1 MVEYNI
7 NGATGKWGRA
17 VSNVGDMPTA
27 QESASIEVVEIC
39 SPAVPVPNIAPND
52 TIVDLYSVGHEKVT
66 RSMCSTGIEVPFQN
80 TLRLLG
86 PQGEIV
92 RVSALFDGCA
102 MVAAMCVTVF
112 EKVKHRLGKWKKS
125 DRQLRMGNGMI
136 VPSLAV
142 WKGKMQLGK
151 VTIEGEFEVFDSGG
165 SWAFLLGKPLL
176 RMFRATQ
183 AYWPDTVSI
192 CGENED
198 EETLVNEI
206 KRPRITEDEQGMN
219 LTLDVKQ
226 HDIVAGG
233 SSKMKPPSREV
244 LNSSPY
250 DSEETHSNETTRPVY
265 VTSDSSKAP
274 KIDPDSILTRENDPY
289 KPERVQKIKQ
299 EVTIGPDVTNE
310 QRQIILNTLEEYADC
325 FALSMKEVNT
335 IPGAVHKLNIPDGA
349 TFRTKIPPRSY
360 NPDQRAF
367 VNTKVDEMSE
377 AGIIRPIH
385 PSEVRFVAQTVL
397 AQKTHEGQ
405 GLGIDELKHRVN
417 EQCLKQGFP
426 DEFEMP
432 PRPEPEQTTSLNTET
447 RQITPI
453 KWRMCQD
460 FGGINRVTEVAPV
473 PQGDIRAK
481 QLRLSG
487 HRYVHVFDFA
497 AGFYGI
503 AVHPDS
509 QPYITFFV
517 EGRGYF
523 AYQRMPFGVTGGP
536 SEFGHVTGER
546 FHDLIAVS
554 TLELFVDDG
563 GMASNSFEE
572 GMKKLR
578 TLLDRVR
585 REKMSLSPSK
595 LRLFMTEAVF
605 AGAQVGPQGVSPD
618 SAKLTAIVDW
628 PIPEDASH
636 LEGFLGLTSYFRDL
650 VKGYAQI
657 EGPLRNLLRQV
668 PIPAG
673 TKKHKYQQIMRAFR
687 LQDHWTEIHTKT
699 FITLKARL
707 ISEPVLSAPVYDGTP
722 FILTTDGCK
731 DAFAGV
737 LSQKIKSTLPGG
749 KEVTRLH
756 PIAFASKRTSTSE
769 ENYKPFLLEFAALKY
784 SFDKFSDIVYGYPV
798 EVETDCQALRDILMN
813 DKLSA
818 THARWRDGVLAHN
831 IVDVRHIP
839 GITNIADGLSRQ
851 YEGTPKVGNDGSEW
865 DVDSD
870 WESGAGL
877 VFGINYVSIPPATQN
892 LRDRFATTP
901 LFRDVVD
908 ALEGIQSGLG
918 LRERKRARHR
928 AARYMIEDGKLWF
941 VGGGTRA
948 RAVAR
953 RECVTKEEAME
964 LARIEHEKGGHF
976 HRDLIKIALLDKIHT
991 PYLDQ
996 SIVKAISDCARCKNF
1011 GGTHLHALLQ
1021 PITRRHP
1028 FELLVGD
1035 YLSMPPGKGGYHTVG
1050 LYLDT
1055 FTQHVWG
1062 YKFKTAGTGKTTV
1075 KSLDDIYGG
1084 FAPAEVFMSDGGK
1097 HFKNNE
1103 VQQCC
1108 EKWGSRHHVVAAY
1121 SPWVNGLVE
1130 GTNKILLY
1138 ILARLCA
1145 PEVGEDGWQSTNWVD
1160 LPKTWPDHFDEAI
1173 QILNWR
1179 ILPALKFSPKELL
1192 LSLVVNTT
1200 PTPLEVSSSM
1210 PALPDFDMHMAYA
1223 AQQRLD
1229 GYSEAVRHAMDRKTR
1244 FDRRVLDSKEG
1255 EITFEKGDLVQIHR
1269 SDIAKSIGSERK
1281 LMPMWSKPH
1290 RVSERI
1296 LNSYKLETLEG
1307 QQLDGEYH
1315 ARRLRKF
1322 TPREGTELETQQ
1334 KAVEMNR
1341 IDNETETEENS
1352 TRSASDDSEDVEG
1365 NEEDDNDF

>member
-1 MVEYNI
+1 MRE
-7 NGATGKWGRA
+7 
-17 VSNVGDMPTA
+17 SN
-27 QESASIEVVEIC
+27 
-39 SPAVPVPNIAPND
+39 
-52 TIVDLYSVGHEKVT
+52 
-66 RSMCSTGIEVPFQN
+66 
-80 TLRLLG
+80 
-86 PQGEIV
+86 
-92 RVSALFDGCA
+92 
-102 MVAAMCVTVF
+102 
-112 EKVKHRLGKWKKS
+112 
-125 DRQLRMGNGMI
+125 
-136 VPSLAV
+136 
-142 WKGKMQLGK
+142 
-151 VTIEGEFEVFDSGG
+151 
-165 SWAFLLGKPLL
+165 
-176 RMFRATQ
+176 
-183 AYWPDTVSI
+183 
-192 CGENED
+192 
-198 EETLVNEI
+198 
-206 KRPRITEDEQGMN
+206 
-219 LTLDVKQ
+219 
-226 HDIVAGG
+226 
-233 SSKMKPPSREV
+233 
-244 LNSSPY
+244 
-250 DSEETHSNETTRPVY
+250 
-265 VTSDSSKAP
+265 
-274 KIDPDSILTRENDPY
+274 PY
-289 KPERVQKIKQ
+289 KAERVRRIIQ
-299 EVTIGPDVTNE
+299 EVTIGPDVTQE
-310 QRQIILNTLEEYADC
+310 QRQIIQKLIKEYADC
-325 FALSMKEVNT
+325 FALSLKEVNV
-335 IPGAVHKLNIPDGA
+335 IPGATHKLNIPKGA

-360 NPDQRAF
+360 NPDQREF
-367 VNTKVDEMSE
+367 INGKVDEMLE

-397 AQKTHEGQ
+397 AQKAHDGQ
-405 GLGIDELKHRVN
+405 GLGIEELKHRVN
-417 EQCLKQGFP
+417 EQCLEHGILN
-426 DEFEMP
+426 EFDMP
-432 PRPEPEQTTSLNTET
+432 PIPDPSPNPPAKQNA
-447 RQITPI
+447 PI

-460 FGGINRVTEVAPV
+460 FGGINKVTEIAPV
-473 PQGDIRAK
+473 PQDDIRAK

-487 HRYVHVFDFA
+487 HRYIHVFDFA

-509 QPYITFFV
+509 QPYITFYV

-523 AYQRMPFGVTGGP
+523 AYLRMPFGVTGGP

-546 FHDLIAVS
+546 FHDLIAKAI
-554 TLELFVDDG
+554 LELFVDNG

-572 GMKKLR
+572 GMAKLR

-595 LRLFMTEAVF
+595 LRVFMTEAVF

-618 SAKLTAIVDW
+618 SNKLTAIVNW

-657 EGPLRNLLRQV
+657 ESPLRNLLRQV

-673 TKKHKYQQIMRAFR
+673 TKKHRYQQIMRTFK
-687 LQDHWTEIHTKT
+687 LKDLWTHEHTKT

-707 ISEPVLSAPVYDGTP
+707 IAEPVLSAPTYDGTP
-722 FILTTDGCK
+722 FILTTDGSK

-737 LSQKIKSTLPGG
+737 LAQRIKTTLPGG

-756 PIAFASKRTSTSE
+756 PIAFASKRTSVSE
-769 ENYKPFLLEFAALKY
+769 EKYKPFLLEFAALKFA
-784 SFDKFSDIVYGYPV
+784 FDKFSDIVYGYPV
-798 EVETDCQALRDILMN
+798 EVETDCQALRDVLMN

-839 GITNIADGLSRQ
+839 GITNIADGISRQ
-851 YEGTPKVGNDGSEW
+851 YENTPKSAGDGSEW
-865 DVDSD
+865 EVDSD
-870 WESGAGL
+870 WESRAGL
-877 VFGINYVSIPPATQN
+877 VYNINYTTLATPTKN
-892 LRDRFATTP
+892 LRDRFANTP
-901 LFRDVVD
+901 LFRDVID

-928 AARYMIEDGKLWF
+928 ALRYMIDEGKLWY

-953 RECVTKEEAME
+953 RECVTKEEAVE
-964 LARIEHEKGGHF
+964 LAKIEHERGGHF
-976 HRDLIKIALLDKIHT
+976 HRDLMKMALLDKIHT
-991 PYLDQ
+991 PGLDQ
-996 SIVKAISDCARCKNF
+996 SIVQAIADCARCKNF

-1055 FTQHVWG
+1055 FSQHVWG

-1075 KSLDDIYGG
+1075 KSLEDIYGG

-1103 VQQCC
+1103 VWQCC

-1138 ILARLCA
+1138 VLARLCA
-1145 PEVGEDGWQSTNWVD
+1145 PEVGEDGWRAMKWTD
-1160 LPKTWPDHFDEAI
+1160 LPKAWPDHFDEAI

-1200 PTPLEVSSSM
+1200 PTPLETSSSM
-1210 PALPDFDMHMAYA
+1210 PAPQDFDTHLAYT

-1229 GYSEAVRHAMDRKTR
+1229 GYAEAVKHAFDRKTR

-1255 EITFEKGDLVQIHR
+1255 EVIFKKGDLVQIHR
-1269 SDIAKSIGSERK
+1269 TDLAKSIGTERK
-1281 LMPMWSKPH
+1281 LAPMWSEPH
-1290 RVSERI
+1290 RVSERM
-1296 LNSYKLETLEG
+1296 LNSYKLETLDG
-1307 QQLDGEYH
+1307 QPLEGEYH
-1315 ARRLRKF
+1315 ARRLRRS
-1322 TPREGTELETQQ
+1322 TPREGTELAAQQMEVEAGETG
-1334 KAVEMNR
+1334 EMVR
-1341 IDNETETEENS
+1341 ETERELEEELDNDIENVQNDIDVEEQNRR
-1352 TRSASDDSEDVEG
+1352 TEDVDQPDSSQL
-1365 NEEDDNDF
+1365 EEAV